1 MSRKFTKIAV
11 LMGGKS
17 SEADIS
23 LRTGAAI
30 VKGLTEA
37 GYEAIP
43 VELSKEDNSFTL
55 PQGTDAVYIALH
67 GAFGEG
73 GEAQKK
79 LAEMGVPYTGCNEA
93 ASRIGFDK
101 VLSRNAFAANGVT
114 IPNGYVI
121 EADTSDYSAPRIPLP
136 VVVKPPREG
145 SSVGVSIVKTI
156 EEFVP
161 AVELARQ
168 YNPEVLVEEY
178 IPGREWSIPVVC
190 GRVLPAVEIKPKTEW
205 YDWKAKYQSG
215 GTTEYIFVD
224 TAEDSTALTEANRQ
238 ALLAFDA
245 IGARTLS
252 RIDFRITPKGK
263 PYCLEINTIPG
274 CTETSLLPKAA
285 ARAGISFKE
294 LCSMII
300 EEAQCD

>member
-1 MSRKFTKIAV
+1 
-11 LMGGKS
+11 MGGKS

-30 VKGLTEA
+30 VKGLIEA

-43 VELSKEDNSFTL
+43 IELSSIDNSFTL
-55 PQGTDAVYIALH
+55 PQDIDAVYIALH

-73 GEAQKK
+73 GEVQHK
-79 LAEMGVPYTGCNEA
+79 LATLGVPYTGCNEA
-93 ASRIGFDK
+93 ASKIGFDK
-101 VLSRNAFAANGVT
+101 VLSRKAFAATGVS
-114 IPNGYVI
+114 IPDGYVI
-121 EADTSDYSAPRIPLP
+121 NADEKDIAAPKLPLP

-145 SSVGVSIVKTI
+145 SSVGVSIVK
-156 EEFVP
+156 ELSEYVP
-161 AVELARQ
+161 AIELARK
-168 YNPEVLVEEY
+168 YNPDVLVEKY
-178 IPGREWSIPVVC
+178 IPGREWSIPIVC
-190 GRVLPAVEIKPKTEW
+190 GKVLPAVEIKPKDEW

-215 GTTEYIFVD
+215 GTTEYVFVEASED
-224 TAEDSTALTEANRQ
+224 TPILEEANRQ
-238 ALLAFDA
+238 ALLAFEA

-252 RIDFRITPKGK
+252 RVDFRISPDGK

-300 EEAQCD
+300 EEAICD

>member
-1 MSRKFTKIAV
+1 MSKTYTKIAV

-17 SEADIS
+17 SEAEIS
-23 LRTGAAI
+23 LRTGNAI
-30 VKGLTEA
+30 VKGLLDA
-37 GYEAIP
+37 GYDAIP

-55 PQGTDAVYIALH
+55 PVGTEAVYIALH
-67 GAFGEG
+67 GDFGEG
-73 GEAQKK
+73 GDVQK
-79 LAEMGVPYTGCNEA
+79 LLTEMKVPYTGCNEA

-101 VLSRNAFAANGVT
+101 VLSREAFKAGGVT

-121 EADTSDYSAPRIPLP
+121 EPDAVDYAKPRLQLPL
-136 VVVKPPREG
+136 VAKPPREG

-156 EEFVP
+156 DEYES
-161 AVELARQ
+161 AITLARQ

-178 IPGREWSIPVVC
+178 IPGREWSIPIVC

-215 GTTEYIFVD
+215 GTTEYVFVD
-224 TAEDSTALTEANRQ
+224 APEDKPILEEANRQ
-238 ALLAFDA
+238 ALLAFKA

-252 RIDFRITPKGK
+252 RVDFRISPEGK

-300 EEAQCD
+300 EEAQCN

>member
-1 MSRKFTKIAV
+1 MPKRYKTVAV

-23 LRTGAAI
+23 LRSGVAI
-30 VKGLTEA
+30 VKGLTDS
-37 GYEAIP
+37 GYKAIP
-43 VELSKEDNSFTL
+43 IELSKEDNSFTL
-55 PQGTDAVYIALH
+55 PQDTEAVYIALH

-73 GEAQKK
+73 GYVQKQ
-79 LAEMGVPYTGCNEA
+79 LTEMGVPYTGCNEV

-101 VLSRNAFAANGVT
+101 VLSRNAFEANGVT

-121 EADTSDYSAPRIPLP
+121 AEGDLDCLNPRIPLP

-156 EEFVP
+156 EEFGP
-161 AVELARQ
+161 AVALARQ

-178 IPGREWSIPVVC
+178 IPGREWSIPIVC
-190 GRVLPAVEIKPKTEW
+190 GRVLPAVEIKPKDEW

-215 GTTEYIFVD
+215 GTTEYVFVE
-224 TAEDSTALTEANRQ
+224 APEDLPVLEEANRQ
-238 ALLAFDA
+238 ALLAFNA

-252 RIDFRITPKGK
+252 RIDFRISPEGK

-285 ARAGISFKE
+285 ARADISFKE

>member
-1 MSRKFTKIAV
+1 MPQKHKTIAV

-37 GYEAIP
+37 GYKAIP
-43 VELSKEDNSFTL
+43 VELSKKDNSFTL
-55 PQGTDAVYIALH
+55 PQGTEAVYIALH

-73 GEAQKK
+73 GYVQKQ
-79 LAEMGVPYTGCNEA
+79 LAEMAMPYTGCNEA

-114 IPNGYVI
+114 IPKGYVI
-121 EADTSDYSAPRIPLP
+121 EAGEENYAEPRMPLP

-145 SSVGVSIVKTI
+145 SSVGVSIVKTA
-156 EEFVP
+156 EEFAP
-161 AVELARQ
+161 AVALARQ

-178 IPGREWSIPVVC
+178 IPGREWSIPIVC
-190 GRVLPAVEIKPKTEW
+190 GRVLPAVEIKPKDEW

-215 GTTEYIFVD
+215 GTTEYVFVEA
-224 TAEDSTALTEANRQ
+224 AEDAPILVEASRQ
-238 ALLAFDA
+238 ALLAFEA

-252 RIDFRITPKGK
+252 RVDFRISPEGK

-294 LCSMII
+294 LCSMVI
-300 EEAQCD
+300 EEAKCD

>member
-1 MSRKFTKIAV
+1 MPQNYKKIAV

-73 GEAQKK
+73 GAVQKQ
-79 LAEMGVPYTGCNEA
+79 LTDMGIPYTGCNEA
-93 ASRIGFDK
+93 ASKIGFDK
-101 VLSRNAFAANGVT
+101 ILSRKAFANNGVT

-121 EADTSDYSAPRIPLP
+121 EATEANYSEPEITLP

-156 EEFVP
+156 EEFKP

-178 IPGREWSIPVVC
+178 IPGREWSIPIVC
-190 GRVLPAVEIKPKTEW
+190 GRVLPAVEIKPKDEW

-215 GTTEYIFVD
+215 GTTEYVFVE
-224 TAEDSTALTEANRQ
+224 APEDLPILEEASKQ
-238 ALLAFDA
+238 ALLAFNA
-245 IGARTLS
+245 INARTLS
-252 RIDFRITPKGK
+252 RVDFRISPEGK

-294 LCSMII
+294 LCSMVI
-300 EEAQCD
+300 EEAKCD

>member
-1 MSRKFTKIAV
+1 MVTKYKKIAV

-30 VKGLTEA
+30 VKGLIEA

-43 VELSKEDNSFTL
+43 IELSSKDNSFTL
-55 PQGTDAVYIALH
+55 PQDIDAVYIALH

-73 GEAQKK
+73 GEVQHK
-79 LAEMGVPYTGCNEA
+79 LAALGVPYTGCNEA
-93 ASRIGFDK
+93 ASKIGFDK
-101 VLSRNAFAANGVT
+101 VLSRKAFAAAGVS
-114 IPNGYVI
+114 IPDGYVI
-121 EADTSDYSAPRIPLP
+121 TADEKDIATPKLPLP

-145 SSVGVSIVKTI
+145 SSVGVSIVK
-156 EEFVP
+156 EPSEYVP
-161 AVELARQ
+161 AIELARK
-168 YNPEVLVEEY
+168 YNPDVLVEKY
-178 IPGREWSIPVVC
+178 IPGREWSIPIVC
-190 GRVLPAVEIKPKTEW
+190 GKVLPAVEIKPKDEW

-215 GTTEYIFVD
+215 GTTEYVFVEASED
-224 TAEDSTALTEANRQ
+224 TPILEEANRQ
-238 ALLAFDA
+238 ALLAFEA

-252 RIDFRITPKGK
+252 RVDFRISPEGK

-300 EEAQCD
+300 EEAICD